1 MSMRT
6 ETINGYTVHFISD
19 QEEALLWLKSNF
31 GPKAQF
37 VSYLA
42 RRDIFAWVSEIDEDF
57 DGKQYLPADIMNVIN
72 TEDVRTLRKIHPQFF
87 QYVKNELTEAQS
99 NFLANNLTSKQIRYM
114 PNIFFSKFYPN
125 DYEAMLNTVD
135 SVKYQPYTRLYT
147 LKKTMAEDSNKT
159 TFVRVEVGPIGAILT
174 SKQHYA
180 ASQSKKNIRQQVDKR
195 INMNLE
201 SVTDMQLAAYL
212 DINVQ
217 YFLQLENRHSD
228 SPIMEYMGLPEN
240 ENGKRYFKM
249 KDFKKYMQAVYVP
262 SNPDRKND
270 PEYYLPEDGLYS
282 ASDLISMYG
291 VEESNNIRS
300 VNRAMRIGNLGH
312 FDCSNRVTRISKKD
326 FEEYLE
332 KREEYAGKDYI
343 TKVFNRQVIQYPKKA
358 TPEQKSEVLSHYIS
372 EEQLDSIISTSD
384 KVMGEGKV
392 VNQYISVVRKV
403 LMKYGSKY
411 IDRDNANKE
420 NRALYFKRENIQEF
434 FDDLYGYY
442 KKTEDG
448 FEVDPV
454 KLDLNTLI
462 KNMNDGADKKT
473 YHMYPVQ
480 NAVEELAKKY
490 PSIEARKIQWKIE
503 RMYKDGELP
512 IMYLSKK
519 TKYLYMPHVEA
530 NKELTRY
537 LKEKSKEN

>member
-1 MSMRT
+1 MSIRT

-19 QEEALLWLKSNF
+19 QEEALHWLRGKF

-37 VSYLA
+37 ISYLA
-42 RRDIFAWVSEIDEDF
+42 RRDIFTWASEIDEDF
-57 DGKQYLPADIMNVIN
+57 DGKQYLPADIMHIIN
-72 TEDVRTLRKIHPQFF
+72 TENVRTLRKIHPQFF
-87 QYVKNELTEAQS
+87 QYVKNELTETQS
-99 NFLANNLTSKQIRYM
+99 SFLANNLTSKQIRYM
-114 PNIFFSKFYPN
+114 PNSFFPKFYPN
-125 DYEAMLNTVD
+125 DFPVMLKTVD

-159 TFVRVEVGPIGAILT
+159 TFVRVEIGPIGAVLT
-174 SKQHYA
+174 SKQNYA
-180 ASQSKKNIRQQVDKR
+180 TSQSKKKIRQQVDKH
-195 INMNLE
+195 INLELE
-201 SVTDMQLAAYL
+201 SVTDVQLAAYL

-217 YFLQLENRHSD
+217 YFLQLESRHSD
-228 SPIMEYMGLPEN
+228 SAVMEYMGLPET
-240 ENGKRYFKM
+240 ENGKRFFKM

-262 SNPDRKND
+262 SEPDRKND
-270 PEYYLPEDGLYS
+270 PAYYLPEDGLYS

-312 FDCSNRVTRISKKD
+312 FDCSDRVTRISKKD

-332 KREEYAGKDYI
+332 KREEYYGKDFI

-358 TPEQKSEVLSHYIS
+358 TPEQKAEVLSNYIS

-392 VNQYISVVRKV
+392 ANQYISILRKA
-403 LMKYGSKY
+403 LMKYGGKY

-420 NRALYFKRENIQEF
+420 NRALYFKRENVQKF
-434 FDDLYGYY
+434 FDDTYGYY
-442 KKTEDG
+442 TKADDG
-448 FEVDPV
+448 FKFESVE
-454 KLDLNTLI
+454 LNLNTLI
-462 KNMNDGADKKT
+462 KNMNDGTDEKM

-480 NAVEELAKKY
+480 NVIEEIAKKY
-490 PSIEARKIQWKIE
+490 PNIEAKKIQWKIE
-503 RMYKDGELP
+503 RMYKNGELP
-512 IMYLSKK
+512 IIYLSKK

-530 NKELTRY
+530 NEELNRY
-537 LKEKSKEN
+537 LKEKNERN